1 MGKEL
6 PGGGVSS
13 AGTLRFGPFEFD
25 VRAGELTRHGS
36 KIRLQEQPFQ
46 ILRMLLARPGDIVL
60 REEIRQHLWPND
72 TVVEF
77 DHSINAAI
85 KRLRDALGDSAEN
98 PCYVET
104 VARRGY
110 RFIGSLDGV
119 PAPQLRVICPERTD
133 ESPPDLTLLGS
144 DANRKLIPRQIRIA
158 ATAIAVTSGA
168 VLLYFSFSRQPPP
181 DIPRLRFS
189 IEAPEDTAFTNI
201 YGGAAISPDGRLLV
215 FTALRSRA
223 LSSTLWLRATDS
235 LAARELPE
243 TQGAA
248 TAFWSP
254 DSRWIAFFAEG
265 KLKKIQVSGGLP
277 QTLCD
282 ASVLTDW
289 DNGSW
294 SHEGIIVFSSVGTL
308 HRVAATG
315 GLPVALTKLDASRQE
330 TLHGS
335 PQFLPDGRHLLLLIG
350 SRDQNTAGLYET
362 SLDRPEERVRIVG
375 TDVKAAYV
383 PPQTG
388 RPGCLLWVRER
399 TLLVQ
404 PFNANGLRLSGNP
417 LPLAENIAI
426 SSNGTAAFW
435 ASDTGL
441 LLYRSGSA
449 VKHRMTWIGRH
460 GASLEQVGKEGV
472 YGVPRISP
480 DGSRVALRARTDS
493 GNTDVWAYQFG
504 NGTMTRLTFD
514 PGVETF
520 PVWSPDGRKLAFE
533 CDRQLCRSNANGAGP
548 VERLTYG
555 PNAKYLWDWR
565 GDGRYLLYAEGD
577 PPSRGVFW
585 ILPLANDR
593 RPTPFLRT
601 KFHEFYGQFS
611 PDGKWIAYT
620 SDESGREEVY
630 IRSFS
635 ASGGWRQISNS
646 GGTQPRWRR
655 DGRELFYL
663 AGGNMMAASIR
674 TKAEGIESESPHVVF
689 PVPGLSGTFYSYD
702 VAADGNRFLVLQPVG
717 GSGAGALT
725 MLSSW

>member
-1 MGKEL
+1 
-6 PGGGVSS
+6 
-13 AGTLRFGPFEFD
+13 
-25 VRAGELTRHGS
+25 LTRHGS

-46 ILRMLLARPGDIVL
+46 VLRMLLVRPGDIVL
-60 REEIRQHLWPND
+60 REEIRQNLWPND

-85 KRLRDALGDSAEN
+85 KRLRDALGDAAEN
-98 PCYVET
+98 PRYVET

-110 RFIGSLDGV
+110 RFIGNLDGF
-119 PAPQLRVICPERTD
+119 PSPQPKVICAEPKD
-133 ESPPDLTLLGS
+133 EAPPGLTLPGS
-144 DANRKLIPRQIRIA
+144 NANRELIPQQIGIVA
-158 ATAIAVTSGA
+158 IAIAVTAGA
-168 VLLYFSFSRQPPP
+168 VLLYSSFSRQPPP
-181 DIPRLRFS
+181 DILRLRFS
-189 IEAPEDTAFTNI
+189 IEAPEDTAFTNM

-223 LSSTLWLRATDS
+223 LSSTLWLRPTDS
-235 LAARELPE
+235 LTARELLE
-243 TQGAA
+243 TQGAS

-254 DSRWIAFFAEG
+254 DGRWIAFFAEG
-265 KLKKIQVSGGLP
+265 KLKKIQVSGGP
-277 QTLCD
+277 PETLCD

-294 SHEGIIVFSSVGTL
+294 SHEGIIVFSSKGIL

-330 TLHGS
+330 TAHGS
-335 PQFLPDGRHLLLLIG
+335 PQFLPDGRRLLFLIG
-350 SRDQNTAGLYET
+350 SKDQHASGLYET
-362 SLDRPEERVRIVG
+362 SLARPEERVRIVG
-375 TDVKAAYV
+375 TLAKAAYV

-388 RPGCLLWVRER
+388 RPECLLWVRER

-404 PFNANGLRLSGNP
+404 PFNANRLRLSGNP
-417 LPLAENIAI
+417 LPLAENIAV
-426 SSNGTAAFW
+426 SSNGNAAAFW
-435 ASDTGL
+435 ASETGL
-441 LLYRSGSA
+441 LLYRSGNA
-449 VKHRMTWIGRH
+449 EKYRMRWLARD

-472 YGVPRISP
+472 YGVPRISR

-504 NGTMTRLTFD
+504 NGAMTRLTFD

-520 PVWSPDGRKLAFE
+520 PVWSPDGRQVAFT
-533 CDRQLCRSNANGAGP
+533 CGAQLCRSNANGADP
-548 VERLTYG
+548 VERLTNG
-555 PNAKYLWDWR
+555 PSSRYLWDWSF
-565 GDGRYLLYAEGD
+565 DGRYLLYAEVDPQNRGD
-577 PPSRGVFW
+577 LW
-585 ILPLANDR
+585 ILPLENDR

-601 KFHEFYGQFS
+601 RFHEFYGQFS
-611 PDGKWIAYT
+611 PDSKWIAYT

-635 ASGGWRQISNS
+635 ALGGKRQISNS

-663 AGGNMMAASIR
+663 AGGSMMAASIR
-674 TKAEGIESESPHVVF
+674 TRAEGIESESPHVLF
-689 PVPGLSGTFYSYD
+689 PVSVLGGTFYSYD

-725 MLSSW
+725 ILSNW